1 MPSFHDQRQVYHP
14 DNATETQEVERM
26 GKAGSWYLECHG
38 SALGARD
45 SRDLVRIRKDQG
57 LFPRASQ
64 VRFIFQT
71 PAATTHRC
79 LQSIKANGLNMDW
92 IVSQIRG
99 VDIFPEETQ
108 V

>member
-14 DNATETQEVERM
+14 ENATETQEVERI
-26 GKAGSWYLECHG
+26 GKAGSVLG
-38 SALGARD
+38 SALGA
-45 SRDLVRIRKDQG
+45 RDLVRIRKDQG

-79 LQSIKANGLNMDW
+79 LQSIKANGLTVDW